1 MRIGIMGGTFDPVHM
16 GHLILAE
23 TIRSDYPLDKIL
35 FMPAAVPPHKQGKTF
50 CSAEMRLRM
59 LAMALEV
66 YPFFDVL
73 DYELM
78 KGGVSYTVD
87 TVRWL
92 IDSSPYSKDELYLI
106 IGGDSLVEMDTWRS
120 PLEILKNMKTLVVA
134 RPGFSFDQVKSEFL
148 QSVQIV
154 DVPLIG
160 ISSSRIRQR
169 IQKQQSIHFWVP
181 DVVEM
186 FIKENGLYC
195 K

>member
-35 FMPAAVPPHKQGKTF
+35 FMPAAVPPHKQGKIV
-50 CSAEMRLRM
+50 CSGEMRLRM
-59 LAMALEV
+59 LSAALEA
-66 YPFFDVL
+66 YPYFDIL
-73 DYELM
+73 DYELI

-92 IDSSPYSKDELYLI
+92 HDSSPYYKDELFLI

-120 PLEILKNMKTLVVA
+120 PMEILKNIKTLVVA
-134 RPGFSFDQVKSEFL
+134 RPGFNFDQVKTEFL
-148 QSVQIV
+148 QAVEIV
-154 DVPLIG
+154 DTPLIE
-160 ISSSRIRQR
+160 ISASQIRQR
-169 IQKQQSIHFWVP
+169 VQNQQSIHFWVP
-181 DVVEM
+181 EAVEI

-195 K
+195 E